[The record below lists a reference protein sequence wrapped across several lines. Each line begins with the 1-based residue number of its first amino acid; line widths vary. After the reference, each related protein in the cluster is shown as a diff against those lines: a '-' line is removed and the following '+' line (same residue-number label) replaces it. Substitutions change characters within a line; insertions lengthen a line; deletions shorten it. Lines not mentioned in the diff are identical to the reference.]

1 MTEQQIRRLI
11 REEITAALRLLAA
24 EFRDDALRDEHLV
37 ADQIELFVRR
47 YTTERGQKQ

>member
-11 REEITAALRLLAA
+11 REEITAALRGLAA
-24 EFRDDALRDEHLV
+24 EFRSDSLREDHLI

-47 YTTERGQKQ
+47 YSRPKE